1 MHLQSIVAPTT
12 SPVAETWRKRLRLKE
27 IKGETATVD
36 GGNTG
41 NPNKHRVPLPCVKWG
56 RGLEAD
62 DRTTVDPCGRRSPA
76 DSASVEARAG
86 HGLPRRWRH
95 ELATA
100 CRVGGG
106 TSWPRPAASV
116 EARAGHGLPRRWRH
130 ELATACRVGGGTSW
144 PRPAASVEARAG
156 HGLPVS
162 HESRDRCQTPD
173 LSQDAFEIRLWRQ
186 AQSSIRIQEGVPFFA
201 FLSRA
206 FAPSP
211 DEQVAHRDFLATT
224 PKITEL
230 DNLTGLRM
238 YIPVAA

>member
-62 DRTTVDPCGRRSPA
+62 DRTTVDPCGRRS
-76 DSASVEARAG
+76 
-86 HGLPRRWRH
+86 
-95 ELATA
+95 
-100 CRVGGG
+100 
-106 TSWPRPAASV
+106 
-116 EARAGHGLPRRWRH
+116 PRRWRH